1 MSGVTTT
8 GATVNVGLDN
18 APPGVLLWR
27 ALLQWLG
34 GIGII
39 AMAIA
44 VLPMLRV
51 GGMQLFR
58 MESSDRSEK
67 VMPRAVQ
74 IVTYIGFI
82 YVGFRPHRAR
92 ILARRNAR
100 LRRHMPCH
108 DDDLDGRILDP

>member
-8 GATVNVGLDN
+8 GATVIVGLDN

-82 YVGFRPHRAR
+82 YVGFTGLIALGYW
-92 ILARRNAR
+92 LAGMRGFDAI
-100 LRRHMPCH
+100 CH
-108 DDDLDGRILDP
+108 AMTTI